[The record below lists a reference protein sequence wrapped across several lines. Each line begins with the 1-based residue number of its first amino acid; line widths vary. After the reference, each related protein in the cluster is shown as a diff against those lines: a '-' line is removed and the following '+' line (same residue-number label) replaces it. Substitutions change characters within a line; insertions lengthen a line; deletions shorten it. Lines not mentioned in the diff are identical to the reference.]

1 MNQLGKQM
9 DVLEMDSTG
18 EIAYL
23 CYGLTLFQFN
33 LKTGEVKKVK
43 VLPPVDEYKGY
54 QHFYTMFWYKLDA
67 KNRLWVSLLKGITIY
82 DATSLRIIKEI
93 PGEKDSYPLQLSH
106 VGGQQVM
113 CYLYSNGVILYDY
126 NNDREFKLSLSDGLA
141 TVFNS
146 GIDVANNMLFVGA
159 YDYLHY
165 TSFSDIVNNVQQR
178 KCYIS
183 ALALFNKPF
192 RTDTMPEFLH
202 SLRLPYNK
210 NYISFTISST
220 EFNQPER
227 LEYRYKLQGIDND
240 WVYVNYLNRTITYT
254 NIRPGDYTFYASV
267 KNSDGKWSTDGITLA
282 LIIVPAWW
290 QTSLFKILLALTIL
304 SIFLSLA
311 FWRVRTVRK
320 QEQIKAGYEKEL
332 LELEAKAL
340 RAQMNPHFIFN
351 CLNSIKSL
359 INKNENDKAARYLT
373 IFSKLIRTLFQNS
386 DRREIS
392 LYEEIETSKL
402 YAQLEKMRFGEKVDF
417 DFEVDESIDLKDVK
431 VPALIIQPFIENAI
445 WHGIVP
451 RESGGK
457 ITVAV
462 KEKDH
467 VIECI
472 IDDDGI
478 GRELSR
484 KYKAQ
489 YEATHES
496 KGIGLTRTRL
506 ELDKALNNRDD
517 KIQIIDKSDNQGQPA
532 GTKVVLSFDGNTQ

>member
-1 MNQLGKQM
+1 
-9 DVLEMDSTG
+9 
-18 EIAYL
+18 
-23 CYGLTLFQFN
+23 
-33 LKTGEVKKVK
+33 
-43 VLPPVDEYKGY
+43 
-54 QHFYTMFWYKLDA
+54 
-67 KNRLWVSLLKGITIY
+67 
-82 DATSLRIIKEI
+82 
-93 PGEKDSYPLQLSH
+93 
-106 VGGQQVM
+106 
-113 CYLYSNGVILYDY
+113 
-126 NNDREFKLSLSDGLA
+126 
-141 TVFNS
+141 
-146 GIDVANNMLFVGA
+146 
-159 YDYLHY
+159 
-165 TSFSDIVNNVQQR
+165 
-178 KCYIS
+178 
-183 ALALFNKPF
+183 
-192 RTDTMPEFLH
+192 
-202 SLRLPYNK
+202 
-210 NYISFTISST
+210 
-220 EFNQPER
+220 